1 MQESVQALTEK
12 IYQEGVVKAEARG
25 EEIIAEAKQKALN
38 IVNQAEAKAEDIIAK
53 AEQKAA
59 DLKTK
64 VDAELRLSARQA
76 IGSLKQKMTDLIIWE
91 VTKEPIENAFENTEF
106 VIELIEK
113 LVDYWLANFGQEEH
127 LRILLPEA
135 DYKRYQEFIEGRAQE
150 LLKKGMTVEFK
161 GKMSKGFM
169 IETQDQRFKVSFTD
183 DDFEN
188 YFRTFARPRTYKLLF
203 GEEEK

>member
-1 MQESVQALTEK
+1 MQESVQALTDK
-12 IYQEGVVKAEARG
+12 IFQEGVAKAEARG
-25 EEIIAEAKQKALN
+25 EKIIAEAKDKALN
-38 IVNQAEAKAEDIIAK
+38 IVNQAEAKAEEIIAK

-76 IGSLKQKMTDLIIWE
+76 IGSLKQKMTDLIIYE
-91 VTKEPIENAFENTEF
+91 VTKDPIEKAFENTGF
-106 VIELIEK
+106 IIELIEK
-113 LVDYWLANFGQEEH
+113 LVEFWLKNFGQEERI
-127 LRILLPEA
+127 RILLPEQ
-135 DYKRYQEFIEGRAQE
+135 DYKLYQEFIEGRAQE
-150 LLKKGMTVEFK
+150 LLKQGMTVQFQ

-169 IETQDQRFKVSFTD
+169 IETEDQRFKVSFTD

-203 GEEEK
+203 GEEEQ